1 MKRNLYSWTVNNFSI
16 MYYVLVIIGFYTLLI
31 QFILVPYSL
40 TAPGDPSDLDYFD
53 IQPESGWI
61 YLTRPLD
68 VSFLFIFFFLTWNW
82 CWIVVSIYYLG
93 IATAGAFKNV
103 FLLPLLH
110 IYFLQLHRII
120 KKRSNFFLRPLYFFL
135 LYTNIA

>member
-1 MKRNLYSWTVNNFSI
+1 

-68 VSFLFIFFFLTWNW
+68 VSFLFIFFL
-82 CWIVVSIYYLG
+82 
-93 IATAGAFKNV
+93 NV
-103 FLLPLLH
+103 KLML
-110 IYFLQLHRII
+110 
-120 KKRSNFFLRPLYFFL
+120 NC
-135 LYTNIA
+135 

>member
-1 MKRNLYSWTVNNFSI
+1 

-68 VSFLFIFFFLTWNW
+68 VSFLFIFFFFNVKLMLNC
-82 CWIVVSIYYLG
+82 CWYILSRNSDRGRV
-93 IATAGAFKNV
+93 
-103 FLLPLLH
+103 
-110 IYFLQLHRII
+110 
-120 KKRSNFFLRPLYFFL
+120 
-135 LYTNIA
+135 